1 MISMEAIVVALI
13 TGGLYLLRV
22 MITTHSGMTAA
33 SNILSW
39 QKNNSFTKEAL
50 REDEILVDLRE
61 MK

>member
-1 MISMEAIVVALI
+1 MEAIVVALI
-13 TGGLYLLRV
+13 TGWLSLLWV
-22 MITTHSGMTAA
+22 VITTARGMTAA
-33 SNILSW
+33 SNLLSW